1 MRLPHAP
8 AAALCSHC
16 GKDATGKSRC
26 STCRTSYCGAECQ
39 RSDWQL
45 HKLWHTKVRFVV
57 SEKGHRKCVSAKSNV
72 AGSLLFV
79 EKPDATAPCISDLF
93 DRDENMREYFPP
105 STRVDSIAQAF
116 DQANWAASDIA
127 ANYAMR
133 PPSETRTTA
142 AERAADA
149 NGTPMYSLLTNQQY
163 GVALYS
169 RFRYVNHACVPNAA
183 YVIGKGG
190 KVYLFA
196 LSDLDENDEVC
207 ISYAPVRSMMCT
219 CLRRRV
225 IRQAFG
231 FECTCALC
239 TARDCAEPA
248 SEDLGKWIPEGHSV
262 FDPLYAYPLRHG
274 DKGYP
279 IKIHEDDAYA
289 DISDGIASVLHYNES
304 LVEMHQMFDTCI
316 ALISSGKK
324 HPGLGAAAEDAA
336 VHAAEHYIGP
346 LIPSALLLAAKC
358 VQTEGTMVD
367 AHLITAIIK
376 ALREKYAWH
385 ESPMDFSPMGG
396 IVDPRAYEDA
406 QRSLGIYELAEN
418 AIAEGARRADESLQ
432 TGHGKDEEE

>member
-1 MRLPHAP
+1 MRPPHAP
-8 AAALCSHC
+8 TAALCVHC

-26 STCRTSYCGAECQ
+26 STCRTAYCGVECQ
-39 RSDWQL
+39 RSDWPL
-45 HKLWHTKVRFVV
+45 HKLWHSEVRFVV
-57 SEKGHRKCVSAKSNV
+57 SEKGNRKCVSAKSNV

-196 LSDLDENDEVC
+196 LSDLDENDEIC
-207 ISYAPVRSMMCT
+207 ISYTPVRSMMCT

-239 TARDCAEPA
+239 TARGCAEPA
-248 SEDLGKWIPEGHSV
+248 DEDMSKWSPDGHSV
-262 FDPLYAYPLRHG
+262 FDPLYAYPLKDG
-274 DKGYP
+274 DKGFP
-279 IKIHEDDAYA
+279 ILIHEDEAYA
-289 DISDGIASVLHYNES
+289 EISEENRALLHYNES
-304 LVEMHQMFDTCI
+304 LVEMHQLLDTCI
-316 ALISSGKK
+316 SCISSRKT
-324 HPGLGAAAEDAA
+324 HTALGEAAEEAA

-346 LIPSALLLAAKC
+346 LIPIVLLLAGKC
-358 VQTEGTMVD
+358 VKIQDAEVD
-367 AHLITAIIK
+367 AHVITAIVK
-376 ALREKYAWH
+376 ALRAKYAWH
-385 ESPMDFSPMGG
+385 DNPMDFSPMGG
-396 IVDPRAYEDA
+396 IVSPPAYEDA
-406 QRSLGIYELAEN
+406 LRSLDVYELAEN
-418 AIAEGARRADESLQ
+418 AIAEGARRADEALQ
-432 TGHGKDEEE
+432 TVNGKDEEE